1 MEAAEQ
7 AGVSESAKSSF
18 LKRTLIGKGMDRG
31 ASGAA
36 LLRERL
42 CPHSWW
48 LVSSGCESVDV

>member
-7 AGVSESAKSSF
+7 TGVSDECKSELS
-18 LKRTLIGKGMDRG
+18 KRTLKGKGKDRE

-42 CPHSWW
+42 CPHSLW